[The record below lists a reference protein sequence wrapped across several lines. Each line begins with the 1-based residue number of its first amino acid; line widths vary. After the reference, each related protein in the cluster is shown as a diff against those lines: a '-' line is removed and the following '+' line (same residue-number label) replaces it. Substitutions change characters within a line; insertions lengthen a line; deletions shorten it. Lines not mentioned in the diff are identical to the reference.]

1 MADVIILARG
11 GGSLEDLWPFNEEIV
26 ARAIYDSELPIISA
40 VGHETDFTIAD
51 FVADLRAPT
60 PSAAAELANPDIYEL
75 KNKINTLRERARI
88 DLNKKIE
95 ILKLKLNRL
104 ITSRALKEP
113 FKNMENNYL
122 RIDGLIKRMESSIL
136 AKQKEKEKIFQTN
149 VSKLDALSP
158 LKTLA
163 RGYSIT
169 EKEGKMIKSS
179 KDLIKGDKIS
189 LKFIDGEKN
198 AEII

>member
-1 MADVIILARG
+1 
-11 GGSLEDLWPFNEEIV
+11 
-26 ARAIYDSELPIISA
+26 
-40 VGHETDFTIAD
+40 
-51 FVADLRAPT
+51 
-60 PSAAAELANPDIYEL
+60 
-75 KNKINTLRERARI
+75 
-88 DLNKKIE
+88 
-95 ILKLKLNRL
+95 
-104 ITSRALKEP
+104 
-113 FKNMENNYL
+113 MENNYL